1 MYMVFYI
8 QKIFF
13 ILVNEF
19 NSLGENQHITQEIKF
34 SPGFNSETAQ
44 TELKIWIAGH
54 RGYVAFHFAAME
66 TELVRQG

>member
-8 QKIFF
+8 QKVFF

-34 SPGFNSETAQ
+34 FSWF
-44 TELKIWIAGH
+44 
-54 RGYVAFHFAAME
+54 
-66 TELVRQG
+66 